1 MSEPSELKPAYLI
14 CGNDQ
19 PKVRRSVARLRKRV
33 YDETG
38 SDLNLTLFDGHS
50 HSATDVVQA
59 ADTAT
64 FTFGTRLLLV
74 VNASDAKAGETR
86 GWKAA
91 DRDRIAEYLNDPVPG
106 VCIALVGENFR
117 KTERLTKLLE
127 KGHQVLRYELPKR
140 QSDVTEWLRGQARS
154 RGARLGAPEA
164 RYLLA
169 QVGDDS
175 NTLDNELA
183 KLAAYTLGRPITET
197 DIDAVCSPT
206 IDARIY
212 QLTDAVGRRDAPGA
226 FGVLEALF
234 AGSGK
239 SAGDVARSTLYS
251 LVRYIGQLSTVMDL
265 PHEMPSAEVAAT
277 LGIKPYTAQKLLE
290 QRARFERH
298 ALDRALAALAD
309 AQADMVGGSEL
320 DPAFSLELALG
331 KVLAAR

>member
-1 MSEPSELKPAYLI
+1 MTEPSDLKPAYLI

-19 PKVRRSVARLRKRV
+19 PKVRRSVARLRTRV
-33 YDETG
+33 YTETG
-38 SDLNLTLFDGHS
+38 SDLNLSLFD
-50 HSATDVVQA
+50 ARNQPVADVLQA

-74 VNASDAKAGETR
+74 TGADS
-86 GWKAA
+86 WKAA
-91 DRDRIAEYLNDPVPG
+91 DRDRVAEYLSDPVPG
-106 VCIALVGENFR
+106 VCITLVGETFR

-127 KGHQVLRYELPKR
+127 KGGQVLRYDVSKK
-140 QSDVTEWLRGQARS
+140 QSDVTEWVRGRAKS
-154 RGARLGAPEA
+154 RGARIGGPEA
-164 RYLLA
+164 RYLVS
-169 QVGDDS
+169 QVGAESLDA
-175 NTLDNELA
+175 LDNELA
-183 KLAAYTLGRPITET
+183 KLAAYTLGRPIAEA

-226 FGVLEALF
+226 FGVLEELF

-239 SAGDVARSTLYS
+239 SAGEVARSTLYS

-265 PHEMPSAEVAAT
+265 PHEMPSSEVAAT

-290 QRARFERH
+290 QRSRFERH

-309 AQADMVGGSEL
+309 AQAAMVGGSEL
-320 DPAFSLELALG
+320 DAEFSLELALG

>member
-1 MSEPSELKPAYLI
+1 MTEPSDLKPAYLI

-33 YDETG
+33 YEETG
-38 SDLNLTLFDGHS
+38 SDLNLSLFDARS
-50 HSATDVVQA
+50 QSVADVLRA

-74 VNASDAKAGETR
+74 AGADS
-86 GWKAA
+86 WKAA
-91 DRDRIAEYLNDPVPG
+91 DRDRVAQYLSDPVPG
-106 VCIALVGENFR
+106 VCIALVGETFR

-127 KGHQVLRYELPKR
+127 KDGQVLRFEVTKK
-140 QSDVTEWLRGQARS
+140 QSDVTEWVRGRAKS
-154 RGARLGAPEA
+154 RGARIGASEA
-164 RYLLA
+164 RYLVS
-169 QVGDDS
+169 QVGAESLDA
-175 NTLDNELA
+175 LDNELA
-183 KLAAYTLGRPITET
+183 KLAAYTLGRPIVEA
-197 DIDAVCSPT
+197 DIDAVCTPT

-226 FGVLEALF
+226 FGVLEELF

-239 SAGDVARSTLYS
+239 SAGEVARSTLYS

-265 PHEMPSAEVAAT
+265 PREMPSSEVAAT

-290 QRARFERH
+290 QRSRFERH

-309 AQADMVGGSEL
+309 AQAAMVGGSEL
-320 DPAFSLELALG
+320 DAEFSLELALG

>member
-1 MSEPSELKPAYLI
+1 MTEPSDLKPAYLI

-33 YDETG
+33 YAETG
-38 SDLNLTLFDGHS
+38 SDLNLSLFDAHGQS
-50 HSATDVVQA
+50 VADVLQA

-74 VNASDAKAGETR
+74 ADADA
-86 GWKAA
+86 WKAA
-91 DRDRIAEYLNDPVPG
+91 DRDRVAEYLSDPVPG
-106 VCIALVGENFR
+106 VCITLVGETFR

-127 KGHQVLRYELPKR
+127 KSGQVLRYDLPKR
-140 QSDVTEWLRGQARS
+140 QADVTEWLRGQAKS
-154 RGARLGAPEA
+154 RGARLGGPEA

-183 KLAAYTLGRPITET
+183 KLAAYTLGRPIAEA

-212 QLTDAVGRRDAPGA
+212 QLTDAVGRRDAPAA
-226 FGVLEALF
+226 FGVLEELF

-265 PHEMPSAEVAAT
+265 PHEMPSSEVAAT

-290 QRARFERH
+290 QRSRFERH

-309 AQADMVGGSEL
+309 AQAAMVGGSEL
-320 DPAFSLELALG
+320 DAEFSLELALG

>member
-1 MSEPSELKPAYLI
+1 MTEPSDLKPAYLI

-33 YDETG
+33 YEETG
-38 SDLNLTLFDGHS
+38 SDLNLSLFDARS
-50 HSATDVVQA
+50 QSVADVLRA

-74 VNASDAKAGETR
+74 AGADS
-86 GWKAA
+86 WKAA
-91 DRDRIAEYLNDPVPG
+91 DRDRVAQYLSDPVPG
-106 VCIALVGENFR
+106 VCIALVGETFR

-127 KGHQVLRYELPKR
+127 KDGQVLRFEVTKK
-140 QSDVTEWLRGQARS
+140 QSDVTEWVRGRAKS
-154 RGARLGAPEA
+154 RGARIGASEA
-164 RYLLA
+164 RYLVS
-169 QVGDDS
+169 QVGAESLDA
-175 NTLDNELA
+175 LDNELA
-183 KLAAYTLGRPITET
+183 KLAAYTLGRPIVEA
-197 DIDAVCSPT
+197 DIDAVCTPT

-226 FGVLEALF
+226 FGVLEELF

-239 SAGDVARSTLYS
+239 SAGEVARSTLYS

-265 PHEMPSAEVAAT
+265 PHEMPSSEVAAT

-290 QRARFERH
+290 QRARFERP

-309 AQADMVGGSEL
+309 AQAAMVGGSEL
-320 DPAFSLELALG
+320 DAEFSLELALG